1 MNDPTAITIYIHV
14 KTENA
19 FHVVSI
25 YYYASMPILR
35 TIIAYSITSLYSRE
49 QSVHNVHVLTH
60 VAKAFHAV
68 SVLCPVKSTK
78 MGKKRLFLTLFQS
91 LLSSSFLTQ
100 LLDLLFPLISFVKTN
115 TIKL

>member
-1 MNDPTAITIYIHV
+1 MNDPTAITINIHV

-19 FHVVSI
+19 FHAVSI
-25 YYYASMPILR
+25 YYYTSMPILR

-49 QSVHNVHVLTH
+49 QSVHNVYVLTH

-78 MGKKRLFLTLFQS
+78 MGKKKVYS
-91 LLSSSFLTQ
+91 LLRFTVCCP
-100 LLDLLFPLISFVKTN
+100 LLF
-115 TIKL
+115 